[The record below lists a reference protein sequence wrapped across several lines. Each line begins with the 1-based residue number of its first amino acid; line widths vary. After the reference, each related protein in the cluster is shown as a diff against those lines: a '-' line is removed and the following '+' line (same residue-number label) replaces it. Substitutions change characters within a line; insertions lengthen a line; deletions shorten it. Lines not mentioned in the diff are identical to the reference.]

1 MDTRG
6 PHAARA
12 AASSADSGQPVL
24 ASRSR
29 SADSAAPAD
38 SLPSLTGSAPPKK
51 KSRRTAQRPAEEPIL
66 AECLLQPSGSSCS
79 GVALVDKGFTMGS
92 ICSGIGTCHKAMA
105 VLRRFNPSLRVQHIF
120 ACEKDPRCRAH
131 LEKLVEYH
139 PGCVLYRNIM
149 LDEDTLP
156 KVDFLVNGFPCQPF
170 SQANR
175 KRRGDQDPR
184 GQIFIKNIEYIK
196 RARPQAIVLENVP
209 GLQSFA
215 RPMLSEAIG
224 RLQALGYSVAGRK
237 LNSLHY
243 GGVPQSRLRLYIV
256 AWLPAVESGGLMRP
270 QPVPRPSLASV
281 LGDEH
286 GERDKLPSAPHARA
300 KALGAEA
307 RLSHLKL
314 TEIERDGVV
323 VNCNAISGAVTMG
336 HTPCLTATRA
346 GSGGF
351 WLLSRHRFMTLSEML
366 RLQAMDPTTDL
377 QTSTAQAGKMIGN
390 AFTQSVIARVMAT
403 ALRASG
409 LCSSVVDPYERL
421 TTDP

>member
-1 MDTRG
+1 
-6 PHAARA
+6 
-12 AASSADSGQPVL
+12 VL
-24 ASRSR
+24 AKRRR
-29 SADSAAPAD
+29 SADSATPAD
-38 SLPSLTGSAPPKK
+38 SLPSPTGSAPPKK

-120 ACEKDPRCRAH
+120 ACEKDSRCRAH

-156 KVDFLVNGFPCQPF
+156 KVDFLVSGFPCQPF

-184 GQIFIKNIEYIK
+184 GQIFIKIIEYIE
-196 RARPQAIVLENVP
+196 RARPQAIVFENVP

-215 RPMLSEAIG
+215 RPMLSEAVG
-224 RLQALGYSVAGRK
+224 RLRALGYSVAGRK

-256 AWLPAVESGGLMRP
+256 AWLPAVESGGLMWP

-286 GERDKLPSAPHARA
+286 GERDKLPSAPQARA
-300 KALGAEA
+300 KVLGAEA

-323 VNCNAISGAVTMG
+323 VNCNAISGAVTIG

-351 WLLSRHRFMTLSEML
+351 WLLGRHRFMTLSEML

-421 TTDP
+421 ATDP